1 MPPAPT
7 PSTGSPFFWLTSA
20 GHFLSP
26 GHFLPVPRG
35 SGPVLAFSPPGTSAA
50 GLTRGRWCAARDP
63 GSPPRPGPW
72 GSAQLP
78 PAGAAAPTLPP
89 PQPLPAQPPPRC
101 RGAAG
106 SVSTPRTQP
115 QARAPCRLRTAV
127 ATAVTARVSLCSG
140 TSVRLCRASWLKTAV
155 SSAFP
160 VF

>member
-1 MPPAPT
+1 MPPAPA

-50 GLTRGRWCAARDP
+50 GLTRGRWCAARD
-63 GSPPRPGPW
+63 R
-72 GSAQLP
+72 GSA
-78 PAGAAAPTLPP
+78 AASL
-89 PQPLPAQPPPRC
+89 QRGC
-101 RGAAG
+101 RLRDRPSHA
-106 SVSTPRTQP
+106 P

-140 TSVRLCRASWLKTAV
+140 TLVRLCRASWLKTTV

-160 VF
+160 VS

>member
-1 MPPAPT
+1 MPPAPA

-35 SGPVLAFSPPGTSAA
+35 SGPVLAFLPPGTSAA
-50 GLTRGRWCAARDP
+50 GLTPSHAAGGVQP
-63 GSPPRPGPW
+63 GT
-72 GSAQLP
+72 A
-78 PAGAAAPTLPP
+78 
-89 PQPLPAQPPPRC
+89 AQPPPRC

-106 SVSTPRTQP
+106 SATAPRTRP

-127 ATAVTARVSLCSG
+127 ATVVTPRISLCSG
-140 TSVRLCRASWLKTAV
+140 TSVRLCRASWLKATV